1 MSQGPRETATFKT
14 MKIKIKVVVVT
25 KKNKS
30 GGDDKKLWVLGRLED
45 LPVQIPVVRTTT
57 I

>member
-14 MKIKIKVVVVT
+14 MEIKKKVVVVT

-30 GGDDKKLWVLGRLED
+30 DGDDKKMWASGRLED
-45 LPVQIPVVRTTT
+45 LPVQYQVRTTT